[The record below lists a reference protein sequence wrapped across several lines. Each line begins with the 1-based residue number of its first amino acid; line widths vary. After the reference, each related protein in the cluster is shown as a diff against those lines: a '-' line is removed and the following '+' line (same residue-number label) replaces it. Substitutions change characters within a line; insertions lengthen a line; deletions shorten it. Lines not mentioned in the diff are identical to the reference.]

1 MTAAHP
7 AVAGV
12 AIAAVA
18 ALVVAG
24 EIAGAAEPSGAT
36 AALTAPVAIG
46 CLIMGA
52 LVAGAAPG
60 RRVGGLLLAAG
71 VVACV
76 AVVALSWSRWLP
88 LAWLGQWSWWPPY
101 ALVFLALLVFPD
113 GRLPSRRW
121 RVVAAAIAVGTAV
134 ATAALGIAA
143 LDHPRD
149 LLTDVIDFSDRA
161 RLLVRVAAV
170 GVAVTVIG
178 MIATVYSQ
186 WLRWRRARGT
196 ARHQLACLLAAGLV
210 FLLGLVLDAAN
221 LPGAQIVAG
230 LSIPLGMTVAML
242 RHRLYG
248 LDQVVNRVIVWSA
261 MTILVIVGFVALVAV
276 LRAVVTGERTS
287 MTSLAVTGLIAVLFE
302 PLRRLVQRGVDR
314 LLFGDR
320 DDPYRV
326 IARLGDLIGR
336 TVEPNAVLP
345 TLTGTIA
352 RSLQVPYVA
361 VRLPAEGTP
370 QLITEHGS
378 ATTDVEL
385 FDMTLHG
392 RRVGRLLV
400 ATRGPDSPFTG
411 RERRLLSQLAVQAA
425 AAAEAARLIREL
437 QDARERLVRTRE
449 EERRRLRRD
458 LHDGLGPALAG
469 MSMQVAAAKTLAGEP
484 PRVGRILAALAD
496 DLRTCTG
503 EVRRLVDELRP
514 PALDD
519 GLEAALR
526 DECRRLSRPGFSVR
540 LHVEPPLA
548 DLPAAVEVAAYRI
561 VAEAVTNAARHAEA
575 AVCTVTVGRP
585 GPLVIEVTDD
595 GVGLDGAAPRHNGSG
610 SAVGGVGLGSMRERA
625 AELGGACEVTTAQP
639 HGTTVV
645 ARLPLH
651 LATPSEVAA

>member
-1 MTAAHP
+1 M
-7 AVAGV
+7 
-12 AIAAVA
+12 
-18 ALVVAG
+18 AG
-24 EIAGAAEPSGAT
+24 ELAGAAEPSGAT

-46 CLIMGA
+46 CLIMGT

-60 RRVGGLLLAAG
+60 RRVGGLLIAAG
-71 VVACV
+71 AVACV

-101 ALVFLALLVFPD
+101 GLVFLALLVFPD

-121 RVVAAAIAVGTAV
+121 RIVAVAIAAGVAV
-134 ATAALGIAA
+134 TSAALAIAA
-143 LDHPRD
+143 LDHPRN
-149 LLTDVIDFSDRA
+149 LLTEVIDFSDRA
-161 RLLVRVAAV
+161 RLFVRVAAV
-170 GVAVTVIG
+170 GVAITAAG
-178 MIATVYSQ
+178 MLATVYSQ
-186 WLRWRRARGT
+186 WLRWRRASGT
-196 ARHQLACLLAAGLV
+196 ARQQLACLLAAGLV
-210 FLLGLVLDAAN
+210 FLVGLVLDAAN
-221 LPGAQIVAG
+221 LPGAQVVVG

-248 LDQVVNRVIVWSA
+248 LDQVVNRVIVWSV
-261 MTILVIVGFVALVAV
+261 MTILVIIGFVAIVAV
-276 LRAVVTGERTS
+276 LRTVVTGERTS
-287 MTSLAVTGLIAVLFE
+287 MASLAVTGLIAVLFE

-352 RSLQVPYVA
+352 QSLQVPYVA
-361 VRLPAEGTP
+361 VRLPADGAP
-370 QLITEHGS
+370 QLLTEHGS

-400 ATRGPDSPFTG
+400 ATRGPDSPFTA

-425 AAAEAARLIREL
+425 AAAEAARLIHEL

-469 MSMQVAAAKTLAGEP
+469 MSMQVGAAKNLTDEP
-484 PRVGRILAALAD
+484 VRVGRILAALAD
-496 DLRTCTG
+496 DLRTCTA

-526 DECRRLSRPGFSVR
+526 GEC
-540 LHVEPPLA
+540 
-548 DLPAAVEVAAYRI
+548 
-561 VAEAVTNAARHAEA
+561 
-575 AVCTVTVGRP
+575 
-585 GPLVIEVTDD
+585 
-595 GVGLDGAAPRHNGSG
+595 
-610 SAVGGVGLGSMRERA
+610 
-625 AELGGACEVTTAQP
+625 
-639 HGTTVV
+639 
-645 ARLPLH
+645 
-651 LATPSEVAA
+651 